1 MSAAAPGGARPPTY
15 CYPASRGVYGEAVS
29 SEQPLRL
36 GGMALRN
43 GLLIHGPTHW
53 AAAVRDRH
61 GEIRVASEPKPT
73 LAPKLAARVPGVRG
87 PLKLAEAMVVLP
99 LVRRRLPATR
109 LPFENWRVLAAVG
122 ATLLATALVRK
133 RLASSALR
141 EGVVQAIGALPA
153 VVALMDRDLAA
164 YHGVEHKA
172 IAAYEQ
178 GVEDP
183 AGVPKEHDRC
193 GSNLI
198 APMML
203 LSAGGTVLLERLVE
217 SPGPLARAG
226 VGLGGASLAV
236 EMFAWSDRHHDTP
249 AARAFHTPGREIQRL
264 LATKE
269 PSAEQLEVGVAAL
282 AEILRVEQ
290 AAGTGG
296 EPAAGRVDWRPCS
309 KGSTT

>member
-1 MSAAAPGGARPPTY
+1 MESTPR
-15 CYPASRGVYGEAVS
+15 EK
-29 SEQPLRL
+29 PLRL

-53 AAAVRDRH
+53 AAAVRGGN
-61 GEIRVASEPKPT
+61 GEIQVASERKPE

-99 LVRRRLPATR
+99 LVRRRLPAAR
-109 LPFENWRVLAAVG
+109 LPFEDWRVVTAVG
-122 ATLLATALVRK
+122 TTLLATAALRK
-133 RLASSALR
+133 RMHSSALR
-141 EGVVQAIGALPA
+141 EGFVQAIGAVPA
-153 VVALMDRDLAA
+153 VIALTDRDLAA

-183 AGVPKEHDRC
+183 ATVPKEHDRC

-217 SPGPLARAG
+217 RPGPMARAG
-226 VGLGGASLAV
+226 VGLGGASVAV
-236 EMFAWSDRHHDTP
+236 EMFAWSDRHHGT
-249 AARAFHTPGREIQRL
+249 ALARAFHTPGREIQRL

-269 PSAEQLEVGVAAL
+269 PTPEQLEVGVAAL
-282 AEILRVEQ
+282 AEILRAEQ
-290 AAGTGG
+290 ADGA
-296 EPAAGRVDWRPCS
+296 EDELSPA
-309 KGSTT
+309 T